1 MKFTRMRF
9 ESSRAVDGST
19 GRKLLITGAEDAGKA
34 TLIDDYQEALTRMES
49 DNGKALCSGVR
60 ADSIRQDT
68 RKKQTVWSLTCDF
81 NGE

>member
-1 MKFTRMRF
+1 
-9 ESSRAVDGST
+9 
-19 GRKLLITGAEDAGKA
+19 
-34 TLIDDYQEALTRMES
+34 LIDDYQEALTRMES
-49 DNGKALCSGVR
+49 DNGKALFSGVR